1 MVLTAHGL
9 ADGFGIG
16 RIVLVALY
24 VRFDIAGRH
33 QAHIMPATG
42 DLSRPEVGGA
52 AALMS
57 TIQSSR
63 AAKKAATWA
72 PAQPSG

>member
-16 RIVLVALY
+16 RVVLVALY

-33 QAHIMPATG
+33 QAQVMPATG
-42 DLSRPEVGGA
+42 DLSRPEVRGA
-52 AALMS
+52 AGLNADD
-57 TIQSSR
+57 TGRQSG
-63 AAKKAATWA
+63 KEGGHLA
-72 PAQPSG
+72 PAQSSG

>member
-1 MVLTAHGL
+1 MVLTVHGL

-16 RIVLVALY
+16 RIVLVAFY

-42 DLSRPEVGGA
+42 DLSRPALLYLDGG
-52 AALMS
+52 LPGS
-57 TIQSSR
+57 ETRQ
-63 AAKKAATWA
+63 
-72 PAQPSG
+72 